1 MIKFSLHSLV
11 YDDTTRKT
19 PVFVRSPKLS
29 LVGRASVINRLGIPR
44 VVHSLLF
51 FFPFL
56 FSGCSPFTFK
66 QINVKKQLRKEELL
80 LFYLSDKPSLSL
92 HIHTCL
98 RPNSKSTLV
107 SSHLDGNERGPIKPS
122 TCIEVYFVQNTI
134 ASGDHFDLFHF
145 LLHKCDFVPSLRTVL
160 RTVSVL
166 CLAFNELFYE
176 ILLSTLAGN

>member
-1 MIKFSLHSLV
+1 MLYTL
-11 YDDTTRKT
+11 YY
-19 PVFVRSPKLS
+19 
-29 LVGRASVINRLGIPR
+29 
-44 VVHSLLF
+44 F
-51 FFPFL
+51 FFPF
-56 FSGCSPFTFK
+56 FSQDVPRLPLNRSMSK
-66 QINVKKQLRKEELL
+66 NSYVKKNCFFSICDE
-80 LFYLSDKPSLSL
+80 PSLSL